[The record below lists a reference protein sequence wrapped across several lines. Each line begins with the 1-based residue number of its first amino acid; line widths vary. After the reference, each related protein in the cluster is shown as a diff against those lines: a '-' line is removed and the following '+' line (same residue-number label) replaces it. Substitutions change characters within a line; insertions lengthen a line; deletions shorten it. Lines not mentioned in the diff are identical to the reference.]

1 MRTEIGVGLT
11 TLDALEHER
20 RIQPALARAA

>member
-11 TLDALEHER
+11 ELDALVHER